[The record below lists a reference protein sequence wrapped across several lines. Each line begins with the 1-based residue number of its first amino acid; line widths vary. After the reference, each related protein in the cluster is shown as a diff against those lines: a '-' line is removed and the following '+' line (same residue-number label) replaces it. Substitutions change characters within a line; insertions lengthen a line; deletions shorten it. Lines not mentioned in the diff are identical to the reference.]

1 MVCREQAPETRKN
14 RLTEHAEAIEFYWN
28 AMGITTPETQAA
40 SKEAIL
46 GMSDREFQSLLDGIE
61 FIGGPKSGGN

>member
-1 MVCREQAPETRKN
+1 
-14 RLTEHAEAIEFYWN
+14 
-28 AMGITTPETQAA
+28 MGITTPETQAA